1 MGPSSDDEDDRSSAG
16 GDSSSTTSSKSS
28 SGGEASRR
36 RRKRE
41 KKDRKHRKKEKKG
54 KKAKKAKKQAKKRRK
69 KQAKENNH
77 KRRKEEEPGRLHV
90 HVAEDADEQDPT
102 VGPSAPAELQETGPP
117 PPPPGDDGG
126 GATLDMA
133 VRRSVVFPM
142 PQSEAEAAAAVT
154 RRVFEPDTGRT
165 RLVKAS
171 GEIVEEI
178 VSKQRQHAIRHR
190 ASMTPSAAAAAHTVQ
205 QYTGRE
211 KFPSQHPWFGM
222 K

>member
-1 MGPSSDDEDDRSSAG
+1 MGTMGPSSDDEDG
-16 GDSSSTTSSKSS
+16 SSSSS
-28 SGGEASRR
+28 SSSSETSRH

-41 KKDRKHRKKEKKG
+41 KKDRKRRKKEKHG

-69 KQAKENNH
+69 KQAQESSH
-77 KRRKEEEPGRLHV
+77 KRRKEEEPTRLHV
-90 HVAEDADEQDPT
+90 QEDADEYQDPT
-102 VGPSAPAELQETGPP
+102 VGPSAPAELLEAGPP
-117 PPPPGDDGG
+117 PPAAAGDDGG
-126 GATLDMA
+126 DAALDVA
-133 VRRSVVFPM
+133 VRRSVVLPM
-142 PQSEAEAAAAVT
+142 SRSEAEAAAAVT

-190 ASMTPSAAAAAHTVQ
+190 ASTTPSAAAATARTVQ